1 MKVSNYL
8 TQQSRKITDKTVS
21 AYYIDNKMGEEGA
34 LKERV
39 KSPRVG
45 HVALK
50 KRPRI
55 GHITVRK

>member
-1 MKVSNYL
+1 
-8 TQQSRKITDKTVS
+8 
-21 AYYIDNKMGEEGA
+21 MGEEGA
-34 LKERV
+34 LTERV
-39 KSPRVG
+39 KRPRVG

>member
-8 TQQSRKITDKTVS
+8 TKQSRKIISKSVS

-34 LKERV
+34 LTERV
-39 KSPRVG
+39 KRPRVG